1 MKRGKHRDA
10 EVMGLNLG
18 QMIEQRMKSKR
29 LTQAEITR
37 KLGRN
42 GGAIYPIL
50 RRPSM
55 QAYLLWEVSI
65 ALEYNYFRDLADALD
80 KKAGHVL
87 ESGNVPDKEKIA
99 ALEKELSDLKE
110 SHSYLKKAIDML
122 SNKA

>member
-1 MKRGKHRDA
+1 MKNRKHRDA
-10 EVMGLNLG
+10 DVMGINLG
-18 QMIEQRMKSKR
+18 QMIDGRLKSER
-29 LTQAEITR
+29 LTKAEITR

-42 GGAIYPIL
+42 AGALYPIL
-50 RRPSM
+50 KRPSM
-55 QAYLLWEVSI
+55 QTYLLWEVCI
-65 ALEYNYFRDLADALD
+65 ALGYNYFRDLAEALD

-122 SNKA
+122 ANKG